1 MPKLIRVA
9 YRSIIIFHGITIH
22 GCGFKKLN
30 SKGSFRIQL
39 YIHDKYPYRAYTTNV
54 YYNNYNYVNVRK
66 NQLDLYKFEV
76 VKTNTSSQN
85 ININKTS
92 LSYTQARKKLTDS
105 ESLSSSILTSHT
117 YITSKKYYIKNI
129 FSQRFSPKLVP
140 HDNITSKINFK
151 NKIQNLN
158 Y

>member
-1 MPKLIRVA
+1 MRNFPG
-9 YRSIIIFHGITIH
+9 YTIH
-22 GCGFKKLN
+22 GGGFKNLN
-30 SKGSFRIQL
+30 VKGNFRIQSHI
-39 YIHDKYPYRAYTTNV
+39 YDTFPHHAYTTNV
-54 YYNNYNYVNVRK
+54 YYNKYNYSNGTK
-66 NQLDLYKFEV
+66 KQLELYNFGKE
-76 VKTNTSSQN
+76 KTNTSSQN

-117 YITSKKYYIKNI
+117 YITSKKYYIKNK

-158 Y
+158 C